1 MIIVGLSTNYG
12 SNFLDL
18 SDSRLKSPEKLFESR
33 HGGEQNDY
41 LVFPSKAGTIK
52 SIAGR

>member
-1 MIIVGLSTNYG
+1 MDRTFSIGQRGY
-12 SNFLDL
+12 L